1 MRPIAVALAACCLAT
16 AAGVEGAAPE
26 EAGGAA
32 ALRVRG
38 RVAEEFAYRLH
49 DPGDVSK
56 LKTLGWLEGKY
67 TFTDAVALRAAVRG
81 WYDAVFDATDRY
93 PANVE
98 RDQKTQL
105 ELREALVSVSRGPL
119 DVRAGRQ

>member
-67 TFTDAVALRAAVRG
+67 TFSEAANLRVGARG
-81 WYDAVFDATDRY
+81 YYDAVFAATDRY
-93 PANVE
+93 PDNV
-98 RDQKTQL
+98 RRNQARAL
-105 ELREALVSVSRGPL
+105 ELREAILSVSHGYLR
-119 DVRAGRQ
+119 